1 MTTTMTNNLLQW
13 RSISQIPFQ
22 DGHVT
27 SATKQTRSIQT
38 QRLDAIRVIWLQAA
52 AWADD
57 ASTVR
62 RYLKHLQQ
70 HNYIVYRYAHR
81 I

>member
-1 MTTTMTNNLLQW
+1 MTMGTNNLLQR
-13 RSISQIPFQ
+13 RSIGQIPFH

-27 SATKQTRSIQT
+27 AATKQTRSVQT
-38 QRLDAIRVIWLQAA
+38 QRLDAIGVIWLQAA

-57 ASTVR
+57 AGTVR
-62 RYLKHLQQ
+62 RYLEHLQQ
-70 HNYIVYRYAHR
+70 HNYMVYSDR